1 MAAAGGA
8 ATSPLEPTEPY
19 GMSAGAVQEQ
29 AAVYL
34 YCDTLSVNFYYDDCE
49 NWPGG
54 FGLDLG
60 AFIVTSYELFVFYF
74 NNLGLFS
81 LCISHR

>member
-49 NWPGG
+49 N
-54 FGLDLG
+54 
-60 AFIVTSYELFVFYF
+60 
-74 NNLGLFS
+74 
-81 LCISHR
+81 